1 MGVNIISAANFGR
14 GFVLGGGNG
23 ELLVYEKNDDV
34 DHPFK
39 FQKKYVSQIER
50 TTIEKAAITSIAI
63 NSTDDIFFISSNN
76 LLRKLT
82 ASLDGTDD
90 EHKF

>member
-39 FQKKYVSQIER
+39 F
-50 TTIEKAAITSIAI
+50 
-63 NSTDDIFFISSNN
+63 
-76 LLRKLT
+76 
-82 ASLDGTDD
+82 
-90 EHKF
+90 